1 MASAVPYGR
10 HKVNHPTSRYTVS
23 LPLVYGALS
32 PAQYTLKGPVPFALG
47 LLAEF
52 RLSVSRLGLSPQKL
66 PNE

>member
-10 HKVNHPTSRYTVS
+10 HKVNHPTPRYTVS

-32 PAQYTLKGPVPFALG
+32 PAQYTLKGLVPFALG

-52 RLSVSRLGLSPQKL
+52 HLSVSRLGPPPRSS
-66 PNE
+66 